1 MPSNARARSQ
11 GRLFL
16 SKQVKRVADV
26 ELSLLAV
33 LLLKMATDAPSRRR
47 IVSGACVWATGLAPR
62 SFTKRLIDKLP
73 EAQINRNGLVVDE
86 KLKVLYVT

>member
-1 MPSNARARSQ
+1 MPSNARARSR
-11 GRLFL
+11 GRKFF

-26 ELSLLAV
+26 EVSLLAV
-33 LLLKMATDAPSRRR
+33 LLLMMATDAPACRH
-47 IVSGACVWATGLAPR
+47 ILSGACVWATGLAPR
-62 SFTKRLIDKLP
+62 AFTKRLIDKLP